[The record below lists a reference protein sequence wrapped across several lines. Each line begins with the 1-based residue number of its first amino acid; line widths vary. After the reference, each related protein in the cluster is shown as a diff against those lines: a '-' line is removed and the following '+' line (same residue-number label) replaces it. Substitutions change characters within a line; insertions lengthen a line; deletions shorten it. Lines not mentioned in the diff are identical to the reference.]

1 MEQIQTITLRALE
14 NDKHFSLMDSG
25 IRLFT
30 AIEIDN
36 EPFQAYLKAWQEAF
50 QAEDEVMYLLRKSL
64 ELENAQIQHDLR
76 CNCLTALLGIVR
88 HHARCTLSKSYTQAK
103 RLYAHLKE
111 VRLNK
116 KVGLDKM
123 SSSIHHILEILNL
136 DEFKPLIPTLGL
148 QDIYESLKTSHEA
161 VIEWQ
166 QRRDE
171 VDVTKQLG
179 KGALFH
185 ARQRTD
191 EAYKQFIACVKA
203 MFIMFPKDTAALAE
217 AVSQWNTTLTRYRHA
232 QKIKRGLAVTQK
244 KTEGA
249 KEEAVNQVVEN
260 QEIEVRKHIHQ
271 TADSHSATHSN
282 PKPTP
287 QSAMSAK
294 QYEDQD
300 DQTTNGFPLPIPLP
314 LKKSEAS
321 VGNKTT

>member
-1 MEQIQTITLRALE
+1 M
-14 NDKHFSLMDSG
+14 
-25 IRLFT
+25 
-30 AIEIDN
+30 
-36 EPFQAYLKAWQEAF
+36 
-50 QAEDEVMYLLRKSL
+50 
-64 ELENAQIQHDLR
+64 
-76 CNCLTALLGIVR
+76 
-88 HHARCTLSKSYTQAK
+88 
-103 RLYAHLKE
+103 KE

-249 KEEAVNQVVEN
+249 KEEAVSQVVEN
-260 QEIEVRKHIHQ
+260 QETTRTEQMHSTDDLHVTCQFTPDLQSETLSTQSTDKESPTDVHYVCINPEGV
-271 TADSHSATHSN
+271 TAT
-282 PKPTP
+282 
-287 QSAMSAK
+287 
-294 QYEDQD
+294 
-300 DQTTNGFPLPIPLP
+300 
-314 LKKSEAS
+314 
-321 VGNKTT
+321 